1 MYDNIGGIS
10 MKKVLVYGLGLTG
23 ISSVKTLEKEGYEV
37 YTYDKNK
44 KNVKELEGYK
54 YSPISDLEIDTI
66 PYDFVVKSPGIPP
79 HDEIVKRLSRKYEII
94 SDIELSYR
102 IFPDAKII
110 SITGTNGK
118 TSTTSMVTHI
128 LNESGIKAISVGNI
142 GEGIL
147 WQMATNKDAVFVC
160 ELSSFQ
166 LHDIKNYKPKI
177 ATITNIS
184 EDHIDWHGTFDDY
197 IESKINISKNQDED
211 DYIIINHEDK
221 ILQDHKSS
229 YKAKIYEFS
238 SKNEVK
244 RGIFLKDS
252 TIYLK
257 DEKIEKLIDVD
268 DLLIIGNHNYENIM
282 AASLCAYLFGID
294 ISDIKKALKTFNSI
308 EHRLEYVDTISGIK
322 VYNDSKG
329 TNVDSSVKAIESF
342 NEPIII
348 IAGGYNKHI
357 DYSAYVKAFKKKGK
371 LMVIMGET
379 SDILANLCKEE
390 GVSYIKAKDMKE
402 AVDISFDHAS
412 DGDVILL
419 SPASASWDMY
429 KNFELRGEDFKAKVL
444 EYKKRKIKWE

>member
-1 MYDNIGGIS
+1 

-66 PYDFVVKSPGIPP
+66 PYGFVVKSPGIPP
-79 HDEIVKRLSRKYEII
+79 HDEMVKKLSRKYEII

-102 IFPDAKII
+102 LFSDAKII

-166 LHDIKNYKPKI
+166 LHDVKNYKPKI

-197 IESKINISKNQDED
+197 IDSKINISKNQDED

-238 SKNEVK
+238 SKNEVE
-244 RGIFLKDS
+244 RGIFLKES

-268 DLLIIGNHNYENIM
+268 DLLVIGNHNYENIM

-294 ISDIKKALKTFNSI
+294 ILDIQKALKTFKSI
-308 EHRLEYVDTISGIK
+308 EHRLEYVDTISGVK

-342 NEPIII
+342 DDPIII

>member
-1 MYDNIGGIS
+1 

-66 PYDFVVKSPGIPP
+66 PYGFVVKSPGIPP
-79 HDEIVKRLSRKYEII
+79 HDEMVKKLSRKYEII

-102 IFPDAKII
+102 LFSDAKII

-166 LHDIKNYKPKI
+166 LHDVKNYKPKI

-197 IESKINISKNQDED
+197 IDSKINISKNQDED

-238 SKNEVK
+238 SKNEVE
-244 RGIFLKDS
+244 RGIFLKES

-268 DLLIIGNHNYENIM
+268 DLLVIGNHNYENIM

-294 ISDIKKALKTFNSI
+294 ILDIQKALKTFKSI
-308 EHRLEYVDTISGIK
+308 EHRLEYVDTISGVK

-342 NEPIII
+342 DDPIII

-444 EYKKRKIKWE
+444 EYKKRKIK

>member
-1 MYDNIGGIS
+1 

-66 PYDFVVKSPGIPP
+66 PYEFVVKSPGIPP
-79 HDEIVKRLSRKYEII
+79 HDEIVKRLSSKYEII

-102 IFPDAKII
+102 LFPDGKII

-147 WQMATNKDAVFVC
+147 WQMSTNKDAVFVC

-166 LHDIKNYKPKI
+166 LHDVKNYKPKI

-197 IESKINISKNQDED
+197 IDSKINISKNQDED
-211 DYIIINHEDK
+211 DYLIINHEDK

-238 SKNEVK
+238 SRNEVE
-244 RGIFLKDS
+244 RGMFLKDS

-268 DLLIIGNHNYENIM
+268 DLLVIGNHNYENIM

-294 ISDIKKALKTFNSI
+294 ILDIQKALKTFKSI
-308 EHRLEYVDTISGIK
+308 KHRLEYVDTISEVK

-342 NEPIII
+342 DDPIII

-357 DYSAYVKAFKKKGK
+357 DYSAYVKVFKKKGK

>member
-1 MYDNIGGIS
+1 MYDNIGGVS

-23 ISSVKTLEKEGYEV
+23 ISSVKTLENEGYEV

-66 PYDFVVKSPGIPP
+66 PYEFVLKSPGIPP
-79 HDEIVKRLSRKYEII
+79 HDEIVKKLSSKYEII

-102 IFPDAKII
+102 LFPDAKII

-128 LNESGIKAISVGNI
+128 LNESGVKAISVGNI

-166 LHDIKNYKPKI
+166 LHDVKNYKPKI

-197 IESKINISKNQDED
+197 IESKINISKNEDKD

-221 ILQDHKSS
+221 ILQDHRAS

-238 SKNEVK
+238 SKNEVN

-257 DEKIEKLIDVD
+257 DEKVEKLIDVS
-268 DLLIIGNHNYENIM
+268 DLLVIGNHNYENIM
-282 AASLCAYLFGID
+282 AASLCAYLFGVD
-294 ISDIKKALKTFNSI
+294 ILDIKNAIKTFKSI
-308 EHRLEYVDTISGIK
+308 EHRLEYVDTISGVK

-329 TNVDSSVKAIESF
+329 TNVDSSIKAIESF
-342 NEPIII
+342 NSPIII

-379 SDILANLCKEE
+379 SDILVNLCKEE
-390 GVSYIKAKDMKE
+390 GVSYIKANDMKE
-402 AVDISFDHAS
+402 AVDISFDYSS

-429 KNFELRGEDFKAKVL
+429 KNFELRGEDFKAKVM
-444 EYKKRKIKWE
+444 EYKKRKFKWE

>member
-1 MYDNIGGIS
+1 

-66 PYDFVVKSPGIPP
+66 PYGFVVKSPGIPP
-79 HDEIVKRLSRKYEII
+79 HDEMVKKLSRKYEII

-102 IFPDAKII
+102 LFPDAKII

-166 LHDIKNYKPKI
+166 LHDVKNYKPKI

-197 IESKINISKNQDED
+197 INSKINISKNQDED
-211 DYIIINHEDK
+211 DYLIINHEDK
-221 ILQDHKSS
+221 ILQDHRAS

-238 SKNEVK
+238 SKNEVE
-244 RGIFLKDS
+244 RGIFLKES
-252 TIYLK
+252 IIYLK

-268 DLLIIGNHNYENIM
+268 DLLVIGNHNYENIM

-308 EHRLEYVDTISGIK
+308 EHRLEYVDTISGVK

-342 NEPIII
+342 NDPIII

-357 DYSAYVKAFKKKGK
+357 DYSAFVKAFKKKGK

-379 SDILANLCKEE
+379 SDILVNLCKEE

-412 DGDVILL
+412 DGDVVLL

>member
-412 DGDVILL
+412 NGDVILL

>member
-66 PYDFVVKSPGIPP
+66 LYDFVVKSPGIPP

-102 IFPDAKII
+102 LFPDAKII

-128 LNESGIKAISVGNI
+128 LNESGVKAISVGNI

-166 LHDIKNYKPKI
+166 LHDVKNYKPKI

-221 ILQDHKSS
+221 ILQDHRAS

-238 SKNEVK
+238 SKNEVE
-244 RGIFLKDS
+244 RGIFLKES

-268 DLLIIGNHNYENIM
+268 DLLVIGNHNYENIM

-294 ISDIKKALKTFNSI
+294 ILDIQKALKTFKSI

-342 NEPIII
+342 NDPIII

-357 DYSAYVKAFKKKGK
+357 DYSVYVKDFKKKGK

-390 GVSYIKAKDMKE
+390 RVSYIKAKDMKE